1 MDSSRE
7 ATLLPISDFR
17 PNQTFSN
24 VFRKIRV
31 LKLLKPMIA
40 SSATLQTRIHPPFLA
55 AYSPQMHDV
64 ALHLHVNRKWLCI
77 LNHFPAFHG
86 MDKKSTVPFTLLGVN
101 QKGSPGWK
109 TWLDVVGTKYIMKS
123 HNKIF
128 LFLPLSGV
136 YVNFY
141 RNQKRACV
149 LFAGTKAKVI
159 SESPAK
165 CHHWL
170 QVLWTL
176 SYQSKSIQL
185 ASLFQASENDK
196 SFYATN

>member
-1 MDSSRE
+1 
-7 ATLLPISDFR
+7 
-17 PNQTFSN
+17 
-24 VFRKIRV
+24 
-31 LKLLKPMIA
+31 
-40 SSATLQTRIHPPFLA
+40 
-55 AYSPQMHDV
+55 
-64 ALHLHVNRKWLCI
+64 
-77 LNHFPAFHG
+77 

-109 TWLDVVGTKYIMKS
+109 TWLDVVGTKYMKS
-123 HNKIF
+123 HDKIF
-128 LFLPLSGV
+128 LLPLRGV

-170 QVLWTL
+170 QVL
-176 SYQSKSIQL
+176 
-185 ASLFQASENDK
+185 
-196 SFYATN
+196 